1 MPHKALP
8 RKALIVD
15 DSKVACKVLA
25 NLLDSFDLEADSVY
39 SAEEAIEFLK
49 DNKPDI
55 IFMDHHMPDMN
66 GFEAVKV
73 VKDNPMTATIPVMMY
88 TSQEGNMY
96 VSQARALGAVDVVP
110 KGVEKRQLRES
121 LFKLGLV
128 ADNAKQANVKSTSDQ
143 AGEEKRI
150 DAKRLE
156 PPVQVRVETERLKV
170 DGSDMVSLWLNHIKP
185 FLSMS
190 AVQQTE
196 QLHTKNADQTGK
208 IVKETQKML
217 EHFEHV
223 MTTELNSQRRSIV
236 GGLLKT
242 IREGQSKV
250 RMAIVTLVVVQA
262 AVIWQLWGLNSTNS
276 DLLKNQQ
283 QIIEQLQKR

>member
-1 MPHKALP
+1 MAH
-8 RKALIVD
+8 RALIVD

-25 NLLDSFDLEADSVY
+25 NLLDSFNLEADSVY

-73 VKDNPMTATIPVMMY
+73 VKQNPKTATIPLMMY

-121 LFKLGLV
+121 LVKLGLV
-128 ADNAKQANVKSTSDQ
+128 SSP
-143 AGEEKRI
+143 EKHVVVE
-150 DAKRLE
+150 AVE
-156 PPVQVRVETERLKV
+156 QPVQVKVETERLKS
-170 DGSDMVSLWLNHIKP
+170 DGSDMISLWLNHIKP
-185 FLSMS
+185 FLSMAS
-190 AVQQTE
+190 IQNSE
-196 QLHTKNADQTGK
+196 QLQTKSSAQTGK
-208 IVKETQKML
+208 IVKEHQKML

-223 MTTELNSQRRSIV
+223 MTTELNSQRRSIM
-236 GGLLKT
+236 GGLSKF
-242 IREGQSKV
+242 IRESQTKIKLGLGS
-250 RMAIVTLVVVQA
+250 LVLVQLLI
-262 AVIWQLWGLNSTNS
+262 IWQLWSLHSVNA
-276 DLLKNQQ
+276 DLVKNQQ
-283 QIIEQLQKR
+283 QIIEQLEKAQQ

>member
-1 MPHKALP
+1 MAH
-8 RKALIVD
+8 KALIVD

-39 SAEEAIEFLK
+39 SAEAAIEFLK
-49 DNKPDI
+49 ENKPDI

-73 VKDNPMTATIPVMMY
+73 VKKNPRTATIPVMMY

-121 LFKLGLV
+121 LVKLGLLEGAIKPV
-128 ADNAKQANVKSTSDQ
+128 
-143 AGEEKRI
+143 EEKKI
-150 DAKRLE
+150 D
-156 PPVQVRVETERLKV
+156 PPVQVRVETERLKS

-185 FLSMS
+185 SMS
-190 AVQQTE
+190 MGAIQQSE
-196 QLHTKNADQTGK
+196 VVHTKNADQTGK

-223 MTTELNSQRRSIV
+223 MITELNSQRRSIM
-236 GGLLKT
+236 GGLVKSIEKGQAK
-242 IREGQSKV
+242 IRFGLGV
-250 RMAIVTLVVVQA
+250 LALVQA
-262 AVIWQLWGLNSTNS
+262 AVIWQLWSLHSTNTEI
-276 DLLKNQQ
+276 LKNQQ
-283 QIIEQLQKR
+283 QMIEQLYENKS